1 MQGYWKHVG
10 EKFSGGLISLGLLLT
25 LKLCSVRCVAFL
37 CACWANAAFSKH
49 TYKIKKHKASIK
61 IPLSSI
67 HWRRQMISNKQ
78 SSSVAKS
85 CDNQQKGQ
93 FKDGAL
99 PCFCR
104 SKTYF
109 KLFFVCDQISIN
121 PIMPKVYLLVRWQGQ
136 SQMSSLLQFSIKSA
150 L

>member
-1 MQGYWKHVG
+1 MQGYVKCMG
-10 EKFSGGLISLGLLLT
+10 EKLWGNLISPGFLLPF
-25 LKLCSVRCVAFL
+25 KLCSVRCGAFL
-37 CACWANAAFSKH
+37 CVCWANASFSKH
-49 TYKIKKHKASIK
+49 TYKIQKHKASVK

-67 HWRRQMISNKQ
+67 HWRRHMISNKQ

-93 FKDGAL
+93 FKEGAS

-121 PIMPKVYLLVRWQGQ
+121 PIMPKIYLLVRWQGQ